1 MSIIVKEPDQK
12 DWERPEDGTY
22 VGVIADVI
30 DLGEVQ
36 TGFGVKP
43 KVQIMWLLDAFDS
56 DGHQHRVSS
65 FYTASLHEKAN
76 LRKALKSIL
85 GADVSGQFDLEE
97 LLGINNQL
105 VLQTTESGEKTYT
118 NVIAILKAPKGPR
131 MEIPDDFVRKS
142 EKEDTKKQVKKAAP
156 QLKKVAAPVQ
166 TAVQD
171 AVVEEQAQAQAQEPT
186 PAPIAPTAAPTA
198 ATPRAGTIRQA
209 RTVTPAPTRAAVV
222 APVAK
227 KAVNPAIAAARAALA
242 AAEAAENT
250 AASDGPITNQDI
262 PF

>member
-186 PAPIAPTAAPTA
+186 PAPTAPTA

-250 AASDGPITNQDI
+250 AASDGPITDQDI